1 MSSPVLMALPQK
13 LFTKLQVNDI
23 IGQGSSACRLHTSAH
38 GCNLC
43 RVGLIRPSVEVRFEN
58 LTAEASV
65 HTSTSRNLPSVLNAY
80 LNIAEV
86 GAIEHQCEADPS
98 CLSTQNLN

>member
-1 MSSPVLMALPQK
+1 MAMPDLLEYFIAMSA
-13 LFTKLQVNDI
+13 
-23 IGQGSSACRLHTSAH
+23 
-38 GCNLC
+38 LC

-65 HTSTSRNLPSVLNAY
+65 HTNTSRNLPSVLNAY

-86 GAIEHQCEADPS
+86 GSFPATFYDNVHLQTSFLKYVIKNQGS
-98 CLSTQNLN
+98 R